1 MIFTLFR
8 TCRYHIG
15 RKPRILITDLD
26 ILKQIMV
33 KDFDNF
39 SDRVVRERGR
49 ERGTGG
55 GGGREKSERKRDR
68 ARESVCVSVY
78 ERKRERERE

>member
-1 MIFTLFR
+1 MSQSAYVFL
-8 TCRYHIG
+8 RYYIG

-39 SDRVVRERGR
+39 SNCVVSQAWGR
-49 ERGTGG
+49 EGEGG
-55 GGGREKSERKRDR
+55 
-68 ARESVCVSVY
+68 
-78 ERKRERERE
+78 RERERERERESERERERVRVRERREREIIH

>member
-1 MIFTLFR
+1 MHLDLYGG
-8 TCRYHIG
+8 RYYIG

-39 SDRVVRERGR
+39 SDRVVRGRGGWTVREERG
-49 ERGTGG
+49 GMD
-55 GGGREKSERKRDR
+55 S
-68 ARESVCVSVY
+68 
-78 ERKRERERE
+78 